1 LFVRQLLANLWARGA
16 ALQCCFSQEL
26 IDLVIPVYHGSTEPD
41 SIFDPS
47 LLSAAVARIKNRE
60 AGDGQVEPAMHPID
74 VLRDRCQP
82 LPHLTI
88 LMELDYEAPYQETGL
103 KIKCQVSEPV
113 PDGEFGK
120 LRDACEEAV
129 KEHRTYG
136 RNKKIEKGTLKRLKE
151 KADNAQLAADSCNRY
166 SISVRGT
173 SPNVYG
179 VLRKLQ
185 TSFRPCSVSSCRRL
199 VKRTARESTC
209 DLSNACQMNLL
220 ILLGRAYTVKYDN
233 AEAEAEVM
241 LVSPWYHG
249 VTAFLCVC
257 T

>member
-1 LFVRQLLANLWARGA
+1 MFVRQLLANLWARGA

-26 IDLVIPVYHGSTEPD
+26 IGLVIPVYHGSTEPD
-41 SIFDPS
+41 PTFDPS

-74 VLRDRCQP
+74 ALRDRCQP

-103 KIKCQVSEPV
+103 KIKCQVLEPV

-129 KEHRTYG
+129 KEYVTYG
-136 RNKKIEKGTLKRLKE
+136 RNKKTEKGTLKRLKE

-166 SISVRGT
+166 SISVRGA

-179 VLRKLQ
+179 VLRKANIANEFATLL
-185 TSFRPCSVSSCRRL
+185 SIILPPPREEDSKRKHMRPLERL
-199 VKRTARESTC
+199 SDESPHSAWTC
-209 DLSNACQMNLL
+209 
-220 ILLGRAYTVKYDN
+220 KYGK
-233 AEAEAEVM
+233 V
-241 LVSPWYHG
+241 
-249 VTAFLCVC
+249 
-257 T
+257 